1 MSGPKRRGGGSDN
14 IRPWLTESMDGKRE
28 SFMMV
33 SNSFFASSKFAALPL
48 SAQRVYLCMADHASG
63 RREFTFPQAL
73 AAKTYCIPRNSLR
86 DATKR
91 LIEGGFIERVE
102 DGSYSQ
108 YAANVYRFVFTWKQ
122 SPQP

>member
-48 SAQRVYLCMADHASG
+48 SAQRVYLCMAAHASG
-63 RREFTFPQAL
+63 RREFTFR
-73 AAKTYCIPRNSLR
+73 TC
-86 DATKR
+86 
-91 LIEGGFIERVE
+91 
-102 DGSYSQ
+102 
-108 YAANVYRFVFTWKQ
+108 
-122 SPQP
+122 